1 MELMRNKNF
10 YVCLLL
16 FFMLSCSKN
25 NQSIKNATIVI
36 QKDTIVASDT
46 LSKDIQVSNQN
57 DTQYV
62 EKVLE
67 EDKFETQPYY
77 DNNAEPAAGQ
87 IK

>member
-36 QKDTIVASDT
+36 QNDTIVASDT
-46 LSKDIQVSNQN
+46 LSKDIHVSNQN

-62 EKVLE
+62 EKALE

-77 DNNAEPAAGQ
+77 DNNAESAAGQ